1 MGRELA
7 AISRTVFAVGSLRNP
22 VGPLPSSIYWRRRA
36 VVATVIAL
44 LAVLIVWFV
53 SSRDS
58 ARRPGADG
66 ANAGSPAPSITPGPS
81 PSGSAIS
88 SQPGGRDE
96 SGASGGPGGTASGGS
111 GTGGSGSGTGGGPG
125 AGTGGDPAGSVAGTG
140 SGAAAGTGTGTGAG
154 TGAGGQGGGTGST
167 QQVPAD
173 SPLPN
178 CAPGALQLTL
188 SSTKV
193 SYAPGEK
200 PRFRLTARNGSGAG
214 CKTDLGPA
222 TAVLTIS
229 DEAGDEIWS
238 SEDCPKGPGSVY
250 VAVPGGGTATYTIEW
265 DRRHSA
271 PRCATPPVREA
282 GPGTYLAEATVPG
295 VKGVL
300 RSSITLAKD

>member
-7 AISRTVFAVGSLRNP
+7 PISRTVFAVGSLRNP

-36 VVATVIAL
+36 VVAAVIAL

-53 SSRDS
+53 SSRDGGS
-58 ARRPGADG
+58 RPGADG

-88 SQPGGRDE
+88 AQPGGRDE
-96 SGASGGPGGTASGGS
+96 ADASESPGTTGGSGSGGS
-111 GTGGSGSGTGGGPG
+111 GTGPGTGGSGTGAVGGSAGSGTGGGAGSGSGG
-125 AGTGGDPAGSVAGTG
+125 AGTGGAGGAGGSGTG
-140 SGAAAGTGTGTGAG
+140 SA
-154 TGAGGQGGGTGST
+154 

-188 SSTKV
+188 SSTQV

-200 PRFRLTARNGSGAG
+200 PRFRLTARNSSGAG

-238 SEDCPKGPGSVY
+238 SKDCPKGPGSVY
-250 VAVPGGGTATYTIEW
+250 VAVPGGGTATYVIEW

-271 PRCATPPVREA
+271 PRCATPPVKTA

>member
-1 MGRELA
+1 M
-7 AISRTVFAVGSLRNP
+7 GSLRNP

-58 ARRPGADG
+58 ERRPGADG

-140 SGAAAGTGTGTGAG
+140 SGAAAGTGTG

>member
-1 MGRELA
+1 M
-7 AISRTVFAVGSLRNP
+7 ISRTVFAVGSLRNP

-36 VVATVIAL
+36 VFATVVAL
-44 LAVLIVWFV
+44 LAALIVWFV
-53 SSRDS
+53 SSGEDGSRT
-58 ARRPGADG
+58 GTDG

-88 SQPGGRDE
+88 TQPGGRDE
-96 SGASGGPGGTASGGS
+96 AGASESPGAPAGTGGSGTAGSGTGSGAGGS
-111 GTGGSGSGTGGGPG
+111 GTGGEAGSGTGGG
-125 AGTGGDPAGSVAGTG
+125 AGP
-140 SGAAAGTGTGTGAG
+140 GAG
-154 TGAGGQGGGTGST
+154 TGAGGAGGSGTGSA

-173 SPLPN
+173 SPLPD

-229 DEAGDEIWS
+229 DEGGDEIWS
-238 SEDCPKGPGSVY
+238 SKDCPKGPGSVY
-250 VAVPGGGTATYTIEW
+250 VAVPGGGTATYVIEW

-271 PRCATPPVREA
+271 PRCVTPPVGTA

>member
-1 MGRELA
+1 M
-7 AISRTVFAVGSLRNP
+7 GSLRNP

-36 VVATVIAL
+36 VLATVIAL
-44 LAVLIVWFV
+44 LAVLVVWFV
-53 SSRDS
+53 SSRGS
-58 ARRPGADG
+58 GPRPGTDG

-96 SGASGGPGGTASGGS
+96 PGASGGPGGTASGGS
-111 GTGGSGSGTGGGPG
+111 GTGGSGSGSGTGGGPG
-125 AGTGGDPAGSVAGTG
+125 AGTGGDSAGSAAGTG
-140 SGAAAGTGTGTGAG
+140 SGSGAGGGAG
-154 TGAGGQGGGTGST
+154 TGAGGQGGGTGSA

-173 SPLPN
+173 SPLPD
-178 CAPGALQLTL
+178 CVPGALQLTL

-193 SYAPGEK
+193 SYAPDEK
-200 PRFRLTARNGSGAG
+200 PQFRLTARNGSGAG
-214 CKTDLGPA
+214 CKADLGPA

-271 PRCATPPVREA
+271 PRCATPPVRTA

>member
-1 MGRELA
+1 M
-7 AISRTVFAVGSLRNP
+7 GSLRNP

-36 VVATVIAL
+36 VLATVIAL
-44 LAVLIVWFV
+44 LAVLVVWFV
-53 SSRDS
+53 SSRGS
-58 ARRPGADG
+58 GPRPGTDG

-96 SGASGGPGGTASGGS
+96 SGASQSPGGTASGGS
-111 GTGGSGSGTGGGPG
+111 GTGGSGSGSGTGGGPG
-125 AGTGGDPAGSVAGTG
+125 AGTGGDSAGSVAGTG
-140 SGAAAGTGTGTGAG
+140 SGAGAG

-193 SYAPGEK
+193 SYAPDEK
-200 PRFRLTARNGSGAG
+200 PHFRLTARNGSGAG

-271 PRCATPPVREA
+271 PRCATPPVRTA

>member
-1 MGRELA
+1 M
-7 AISRTVFAVGSLRNP
+7 GSLRNP

-36 VVATVIAL
+36 VLATVIAL
-44 LAVLIVWFV
+44 LAVLVVWFV
-53 SSRDS
+53 SSRGS
-58 ARRPGADG
+58 GPRPGTDG

-96 SGASGGPGGTASGGS
+96 PGASGGPGGTASGGS
-111 GTGGSGSGTGGGPG
+111 GTGGSGSGSGTGGGPG
-125 AGTGGDPAGSVAGTG
+125 ASTGGDSAGSAAGTG
-140 SGAAAGTGTGTGAG
+140 SGSGAGGGAG
-154 TGAGGQGGGTGST
+154 TGAGGQGGGTGSA

-173 SPLPN
+173 SPLPD

-193 SYAPGEK
+193 SYAPDEK
-200 PRFRLTARNGSGAG
+200 PQFRLTARNGSGAG
-214 CKTDLGPA
+214 CKADLGPA

-271 PRCATPPVREA
+271 PRCATPPVRTA

>member
-1 MGRELA
+1 M
-7 AISRTVFAVGSLRNP
+7 GSLRNP

-36 VVATVIAL
+36 VLATVIAL
-44 LAVLIVWFV
+44 LAVLVVWFV
-53 SSRDS
+53 SSRGS
-58 ARRPGADG
+58 GPRPGTDG

-96 SGASGGPGGTASGGS
+96 PGASGGPGGTASGGS
-111 GTGGSGSGTGGGPG
+111 GTGGSGSGSGTGGGPG
-125 AGTGGDPAGSVAGTG
+125 AGTGGDSAGSAAGTG
-140 SGAAAGTGTGTGAG
+140 SGSGAGGGAG
-154 TGAGGQGGGTGST
+154 TGAGGQGGGTGSA

-173 SPLPN
+173 SPLPD

-193 SYAPGEK
+193 SYAPDEK
-200 PRFRLTARNGSGAG
+200 PQFRLTARNGSGAG
-214 CKTDLGPA
+214 CKADLGPA

-271 PRCATPPVREA
+271 PRCATPPVRTA